1 MTSVDRPEGQAPE
14 GQAPEEPAPQ
24 EPAPGEPLPGEPIP
38 GEPIPDEPVPV
49 LAVLTT
55 VDSPEAA
62 QELARDAVEARL
74 AACAQVSGPVTS
86 VYRWKDAVRTDQEWQ
101 VLLKTTEAAY
111 PALEARLIAGH
122 PYDTPEV
129 IATPVVRGS
138 TDYLAW
144 VAAEVAA
151 G

>member
-1 MTSVDRPEGQAPE
+1 MPGA
-14 GQAPEEPAPQ
+14 PAP
-24 EPAPGEPLPGEPIP
+24 AG
-38 GEPIPDEPVPV
+38 PV

-62 QELARDAVEARL
+62 RELARDAVETRL

-86 VYRWKDAVRTDQEWQ
+86 LYRWKDAVRTDQEWQ

-111 PALEARLIAGH
+111 PALEARLIARH

-138 TDYLAW
+138 ADYLAW
-144 VAAEVAA
+144 VAAEVAEMAA